1 MKCPSLFLIT
11 FLVLK
16 NLLCRKLAVTPAFFW
31 LMLLAW
37 CFFIHPFTFNLHV
50 SLYLKWVSY
59 GQYIVRCSFLIH
71 SDSLFFQQVYF
82 DHWCFKVFVNTV
94 RLTSTIFV
102 NVLSLLPF
110 FFSLFLSSIC
120 DFKWLFYDLI
130 FISFFYIIYISFL
143 IFFEACNLHLQ
154 LIQVHFQITL
164 YCFTSQTV
172 WITFNNKIILI
183 PLSRSL

>member
-1 MKCPSLFLIT
+1 MFW
-11 FLVLK
+11 
-16 NLLCRKLAVTPAFFW
+16 NLLCLKLSVIPAFFW

-37 CFFIHPFTFNLHV
+37 CIFLHPFTFNLHV

-110 FFSLFLSSIC
+110 FFCPYFCLPLFILPFVVLSDYFMMWFYLLFLYH
-120 DFKWLFYDLI
+120 LY
-130 FISFFYIIYISFL
+130 FISYFFRG
-143 IFFEACNLHLQ
+143 LQ
-154 LIQVHFQITL
+154 LT
-164 YCFTSQTV
+164 FTTNPS
-172 WITFNNKIILI
+172 
-183 PLSRSL
+183 PLSNNTILLHITDSMNNL